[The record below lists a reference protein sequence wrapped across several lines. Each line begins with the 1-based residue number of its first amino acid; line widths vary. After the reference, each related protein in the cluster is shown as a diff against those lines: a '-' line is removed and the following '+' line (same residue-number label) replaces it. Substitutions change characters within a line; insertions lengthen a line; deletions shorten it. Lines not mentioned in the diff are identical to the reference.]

1 MKPQTAY
8 PLALEKHLLLEKGSH
23 WSITGYFI
31 DEDKQKKPVEGNWV
45 VKALERSLQI
55 HLQLSQIDTTQI
67 DTPVDIPV
75 KVLERTCLVFP
86 ESPQL
91 FNNWSEQRTP
101 YGQFQGQINVV
112 EDTLLLQL
120 ENKQG
125 LRSVEAFLRV
135 FETEYEV
142 RGIILKEDK
151 PLGSWMLELL
161 RTH

>member
-1 MKPQTAY
+1 MKPQAAY
-8 PLALEKHLLLEKGSH
+8 PLSLEKHLLLEKGSH
-23 WSITGYFI
+23 WSITGYFV
-31 DEDKQKKPVEGNWV
+31 DEHKQKKPVEGNWV
-45 VKALERSLQI
+45 VKALEHSLQI
-55 HLQLSQIDTTQI
+55 HLQLSQIDT
-67 DTPVDIPV
+67 PV

-101 YGQFQGQINVV
+101 YGHFQGQINVV

-120 ENKQG
+120 ETKQG

-151 PLGSWMLELL
+151 PLGSWMLEFL